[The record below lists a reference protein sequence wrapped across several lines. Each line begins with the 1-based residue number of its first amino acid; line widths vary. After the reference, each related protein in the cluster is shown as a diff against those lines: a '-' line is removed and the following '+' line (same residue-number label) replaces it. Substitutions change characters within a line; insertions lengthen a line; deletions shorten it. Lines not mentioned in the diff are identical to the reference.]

1 MESGYIANGFR
12 VVAQVAT
19 SKKVIKPPASIQLNA
34 KKAVGYLAVALLVF
48 QLGMPV
54 ALYANID
61 TCLSAT
67 GEAAVKACKK
77 EIGISPDNINVRFA
91 MCDALISLNRYEDA
105 VVVLE
110 DGLKRLPGNT
120 ALERKLALARSY
132 VSERTFIT
140 RQNPDTKTNALAR
153 RNTIR
158 CNALKGAAALDA
170 CSAALK
176 DNPADPELYKA
187 RGNALLTMDR
197 YVESILAY
205 RKTLQLSPGNKEAA
219 TKLKKAEAKRQNLV
233 TKCGTQ
239 QGAGALAT
247 CEAALLRG
255 APDYLKIQRRKGD
268 LLLSMNR
275 TPEAIRAYRE
285 ALAIDPGNKA
295 LTKKISALT
304 EPRKVVQVA
313 DASGVAS
320 ENTKQEK
327 TKQTDKLK
335 EQPAPKLVPKPVP
348 KQKPKEVHSEKPEK
362 IVIAKRADLSIASEP
377 AAARLVASK
386 DSVTSLAIKK
396 RYSNAPLANGATY

>member
-1 MESGYIANGFR
+1 

-19 SKKVIKPPASIQLNA
+19 SKKVTKPPASIQLYA
-34 KKAVGYLAVALLVF
+34 KKAVDYLAVALLVF

-67 GEAAVKACKK
+67 GEAAVKACKN

-187 RGNALLTMDR
+187 KGNALLTMDR

-219 TKLKKAEAKRQNLV
+219 TKLKTAEAKRQTLV
-233 TKCGTQ
+233 TKCGKQ
-239 QGAGALAT
+239 KGAGALAT

-255 APDYLKIQRRKGD
+255 APDQLKIQRKKGD

-275 TPEAIRAYRE
+275 TQEAIRAYRE

-313 DASGVAS
+313 DASGVAA
-320 ENTKQEK
+320 EKTKQEK
-327 TKQTDKLK
+327 TKQTDKSR
-335 EQPAPKLVPKPVP
+335 EQPAPEPAPEPAP
-348 KQKPKEVHSEKPEK
+348 KQKPKEVQSEKPEET
-362 IVIAKRADLSIASEP
+362 VIAKRTDLSTAGES
-377 AAARLVASK
+377 ADARLIASK
-386 DSVTSLAIKK
+386 DSTASLAIKK